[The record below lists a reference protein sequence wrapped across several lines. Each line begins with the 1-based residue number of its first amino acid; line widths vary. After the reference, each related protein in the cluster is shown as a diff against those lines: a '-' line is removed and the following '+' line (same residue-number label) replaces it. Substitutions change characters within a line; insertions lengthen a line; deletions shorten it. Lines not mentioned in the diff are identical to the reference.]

1 MLAFILLCPAISSAQ
16 RVRSHEVKSPDGSI
30 TLKVEAGSELLWS
43 VTHNDRQVIEP
54 SSISL
59 TLQSG
64 EILGNNARVSSART
78 VSINTSFDAI
88 NYRKNR
94 IEDVYNQL
102 TLTTRDNYGVIF
114 RVCNDA
120 VAYRFFT
127 SRKGEIVIMNEEANF
142 NFTEDHQAFIPI
154 QWDYRDRMI
163 FNSSFE
169 ATYREIRLS
178 QFPKDSLAFLPLLV
192 DVGQGKKVEILEADL
207 EDYPGMYLDLNQTG
221 KGFKGVY
228 APYPLETYI
237 KGLNIIPRK
246 RADYIARVNGNRTF
260 PWRVVVISELDKDL
274 LDCDIVQKLASPS
287 RLNDISWLKTG
298 QVAWDWWNS
307 MNISQV
313 DFRAGMNTASYK
325 YYIDFAA
332 KYGIPYILFDA
343 GWNVPG
349 DLTRAR
355 AEIDLK
361 EVLSYGRQKSVDL
374 IVWCSWQDVLAQKE
388 KAFPFFA
395 GVGIKGMKIDFID
408 RDDQVAVAS
417 TYEIAREAAEY
428 KLFVDYHGIY
438 KPTGLQRTYPN
449 VVGYEGVYG
458 LENFKWANPNGPRY
472 AVTIPFIRNL
482 AGPVD
487 YTPGAMRNASRSNFR
502 AVNSMP
508 MGQGTRV
515 HMMAQYVIFDVSVQM
530 LSDNPTI
537 YLREHEC
544 TGFITKIPTTFDET
558 VALDGKVAE
567 YVAIA
572 RRKEDTWYVGAMTN
586 WSPREITIDFSF
598 LGEGE
603 YSAEIF
609 SDGIN
614 ADRDATDYRKEAQTI
629 RKGDKLTIKMMNG
642 GGWAARLEKK

>member
-16 RVRSHEVKSPDGSI
+16 RVRSHEVKSPDGSVL
-30 TLKVEAGSELLWS
+30 LKVEAGARLLWS

-78 VSINTSFDAI
+78 VSVNTSFDAI
-88 NYRKNR
+88 NYRKNK

-114 RVCNDA
+114 RVYNDA
-120 VAYRFFT
+120 VAYSFFT
-127 SRKGEIVIMNEEANF
+127 TRKGEIIIMNEEANF
-142 NFTEDHQAFIPI
+142 NFTEDYQAFIPI

-221 KGFKGVY
+221 QGFKGVY

-237 KGLNIIPRK
+237 KGLNMIPGK

-260 PWRVVVISELDKDL
+260 PWRVVVISEQDKDL

-343 GWNVPG
+343 GWNIPG
-349 DLTRAR
+349 DLTKAR
-355 AEIDLK
+355 SEIDLK
-361 EVLSYGRQKSVDL
+361 EVLSYGRQKGVDL
-374 IVWCSWQDVLAQKE
+374 IVWCS
-388 KAFPFFA
+388 
-395 GVGIKGMKIDFID
+395 
-408 RDDQVAVAS
+408 
-417 TYEIAREAAEY
+417 
-428 KLFVDYHGIY
+428 
-438 KPTGLQRTYPN
+438 
-449 VVGYEGVYG
+449 
-458 LENFKWANPNGPRY
+458 
-472 AVTIPFIRNL
+472 
-482 AGPVD
+482 
-487 YTPGAMRNASRSNFR
+487 
-502 AVNSMP
+502 
-508 MGQGTRV
+508 
-515 HMMAQYVIFDVSVQM
+515 
-530 LSDNPTI
+530 
-537 YLREHEC
+537 
-544 TGFITKIPTTFDET
+544 
-558 VALDGKVAE
+558 
-567 YVAIA
+567 
-572 RRKEDTWYVGAMTN
+572 
-586 WSPREITIDFSF
+586 
-598 LGEGE
+598 
-603 YSAEIF
+603 
-609 SDGIN
+609 
-614 ADRDATDYRKEAQTI
+614 
-629 RKGDKLTIKMMNG
+629 
-642 GGWAARLEKK
+642 